1 MLCDSMPVVL
11 VDDEENI
18 LKTSRLVLLGNGIGN
33 TITLD
38 DSRELM
44 PFLEKHGASAVV
56 LDLFMPHVSGLDL
69 LPCIKEKFPGLPV
82 IVMTAVD
89 EIETAVSC
97 MRAGAFDYLVKPVET
112 GRLVSSVSK
121 ALEIASLSSELSSLK
136 ECLLNDRL
144 DHPEAFT
151 AIVTDSKKMRAI
163 FQYLEVIARTRQPV
177 LITGETGVGKELFAR
192 SVHDLS
198 GAKGEYVAVN
208 VAGLDDNMFSDTLFG
223 HKRGAFTGA
232 DQSREGLIAKA
243 SGGTLFLDEIGD
255 LNESSQ
261 IKLLRLLQEKEY
273 YPVGSDMARKSEA
286 RIICATN
293 RDLKKLMEE
302 GTFRND
308 LFYRLCAHQVQIP
321 PLRERLEDLPLLLD
335 HLIDEAARVVGKKKP
350 THPPEL
356 ITLLSVYHFPGNV
369 RELQAL
375 VFDAVV
381 RHTSGVLSMESFRRA
396 IGGETVVSTP
406 LPSAG
411 TDGDPLAAIF
421 GKFPTIR
428 EVEDYL
434 IINALKRANSN
445 QGIAATML
453 GITRQTLNK
462 RLQVKN
468 GK

>member
-33 TITLD
+33 TVMLQ
-38 DSRELM
+38 DSRELL
-44 PFLEKHGASAVV
+44 PFLDDRGASAVV
-56 LDLFMPHVSGLDL
+56 LDLFMPHLSGLDL
-69 LPCIKEKFPGLPV
+69 LPCIKEKYPTMPV

-89 EIETAVSC
+89 EIETAVNC

-121 ALEIASLSSELSSLK
+121 ALEIGSLSSELSSLK

-144 DHPEAFT
+144 DHPEAFA

-192 SVHDLS
+192 AVHDLS
-198 GAKGEYVAVN
+198 GLKGEYVAVN

-223 HKRGAFTGA
+223 HKKGAFTGA
-232 DQSREGLIAKA
+232 DQSRDGLIARA

-255 LNESSQ
+255 LNEVSQ
-261 IKLLRLLQEKEY
+261 IKLLRLLQEREY
-273 YPVGSDMARKSEA
+273 YPVGSDVARKSEA
-286 RIICATN
+286 RIVCATN
-293 RDLKKLMEE
+293 RDLKKMIEE

-308 LFYRLCAHQVQIP
+308 LYYRLCAHQVQIP

-356 ITLLSVYHFPGNV
+356 ITLLSVYTFPGNV

-375 VFDAVV
+375 VFDAVA
-381 RHTSGVLSMESFRRA
+381 RHTSGILSMETFRRT
-396 IGGETVVSTP
+396 IGGEAILAS
-406 LPSAG
+406 PSVQSFS
-411 TDGDPLAAIF
+411 DDDPLAAIF
-421 GKFPTIR
+421 GRFPTIR
-428 EVEDYL
+428 
-434 IINALKRANSN
+434 
-445 QGIAATML
+445 
-453 GITRQTLNK
+453 
-462 RLQVKN
+462 
-468 GK
+468 